1 MRRLSLAVPALVA
14 LVVSALPALGEAAP
28 SAVRFHHR
36 QLPTLHVYIADA
48 KAGTVDRFPL
58 IDGVL
63 ASTPDATLDVPQDS
77 LAIGVARNGTM
88 YVGNGAGSE
97 ILVYAAGAQGNAQP
111 IQTIPVPIPPID
123 VSVDASGYIFTRA
136 TRTNG
141 LSTVY
146 GYAPSGVQVTEIDFT
161 PASSL
166 AFDPQGNLYLGDD
179 DGFNVY
185 ATPETAPTLIRSAC
199 TRIGKSPIGQVTV
212 SQDGRIFM
220 ARIGYITRARDT
232 LSSCPF
238 PFGLY
243 NMFVQDDPSF
253 YLPYLATGGGY
264 LFSVEYYQ
272 KRLLQLDPNKANQK
286 PISDVRYAGFQGPY
300 GIAVGP

>member
-1 MRRLSLAVPALVA
+1 MRSLTLAVPALAA
-14 LVVSALPALGEAAP
+14 LVFAAFPASGEAAR
-28 SAVRFHHR
+28 SAARVHR
-36 QLPTLHVYIADA
+36 GQSPTLHVYIADSE
-48 KAGTVDRFPL
+48 AGTVDRFPL

-111 IQTIPVPIPPID
+111 IQTIPVPLPPVD
-123 VSVDASGYIFTRA
+123 VAVDANGYIFTRA
-136 TRTNG
+136 TGTNG
-141 LSTVY
+141 LSMVY
-146 GYAPSGVQVTEIDFT
+146 GYTPSGMEAVVIGLQQ
-161 PASSL
+161 ASSL

-179 DGFNVY
+179 NGFNVY

-199 TRIGKSPIGQVTV
+199 RRTGKSPIGDVTV

-220 ARIGYITRARDT
+220 ARIGYMTRARDT

-238 PFGLY
+238 PLGLY
-243 NMFVQDDPSF
+243 NMFVQDDPPF
-253 YLPYLATGGGY
+253 YLPFLASGGGF
-264 LFSVEYYQ
+264 LFSIEFYQ

-286 PISDVRYAGFQGPY
+286 PISDVRYSGFKGPY